1 MGKREKQE
9 STVGAAQIPIGR
21 FSTPPAADISIFPCS
36 PGVCFSSRNAHHM
49 SNMSLRVRNF
59 GIAVLFVAAT
69 AFVMWSTRAQST
81 VPELSF
87 EVVSIKSAGYHPGYD
102 IHMRGD
108 LYSALGVT
116 AEFLI
121 KYAYGITD
129 DQLSG
134 GPDWINS
141 DKYAIDAK
149 IPDSTVADWHKK
161 YDAKKQAEEMRSMM
175 RSLLADRF
183 QLKISHQTKELPVFA
198 LVIAKGGPKISPSND
213 DGSKSGSDGHNE
225 GYVEINHVTDEPI
238 SVLID
243 ILSRQSEIAGR
254 KIVDETGLTGKY
266 TYTLKW
272 TRERPPSDS
281 DPADLPVSSAPLL
294 WDALQDQLGLQLKS
308 TKAAID
314 TVVIKHI
321 EKPTPN

>member
-1 MGKREKQE
+1 MRNH
-9 STVGAAQIPIGR
+9 GALAR
-21 FSTPPAADISIFPCS
+21 
-36 PGVCFSSRNAHHM
+36 
-49 SNMSLRVRNF
+49 SLAVT
-59 GIAVLFVAAT
+59 AVLAAAVALAMPWL
-69 AFVMWSTRAQST
+69 FAQST
-81 VPELSF
+81 APELSF
-87 EVVSIKSAGYHPGYD
+87 EVVSIKPAGYHPGYD
-102 IHMRGD
+102 THMRGD
-108 LYSALGVT
+108 LYSAVGVT

-134 GPDWINS
+134 GPDWISS

-161 YDAKKQAEEMRSMM
+161 YDPKKQAEEMRSMM

-198 LVIAKGGPKISPSND
+198 LVIAKGGPKIRPSND

>member
-1 MGKREKQE
+1 MRTRDTNCPSLAPY
-9 STVGAAQIPIGR
+9 STAA
-21 FSTPPAADISIFPCS
+21 ISIS
-36 PGVCFSSRNAHHM
+36 PVVCFSRRNTRRMRNTPILPRKFAIAA
-49 SNMSLRVRNF
+49 SLLAA
-59 GIAVLFVAAT
+59 IALTMPSLF
-69 AFVMWSTRAQST
+69 AQSAA
-81 VPELSF
+81 PDLSF
-87 EVVSIKSAGYHPGYD
+87 EVASIKPDPNARDYIGHHIEIHSSGALYH
-102 IHMRGD
+102 
-108 LYSALGVT
+108 ATGVT
-116 AEFLI
+116 ADYLI

-149 IPDSTVADWHKK
+149 IPDSTAAEWHKK
-161 YDAKKQAEEMRSMM
+161 YDAKKQAEEMQFMM

-183 QLKISHQTKELPVFA
+183 QLKISQQMKELPVFA
-198 LVIAKGGPKISPSND
+198 LVIAKGGPKISPSKD

-238 SVLID
+238 SILMD
-243 ILSRQSEIAGR
+243 ILSRQAEIAGR

-266 TYTLKW
+266 TYALKW

-281 DPADLPVSSAPLL
+281 DPSDLPVSSAPLL

>member
-1 MGKREKQE
+1 
-9 STVGAAQIPIGR
+9 SAA
-21 FSTPPAADISIFPCS
+21 
-36 PGVCFSSRNAHHM
+36 PG
-49 SNMSLRVRNF
+49 
-59 GIAVLFVAAT
+59 
-69 AFVMWSTRAQST
+69 
-81 VPELSF
+81 PSF
-87 EVVSIKSAGYHPGYD
+87 EVVSIKPAGYHRGYD

-108 LYSALGVT
+108 LYSAVGVT

-149 IPDSTVADWHKK
+149 IPDSTAAEWHKK
-161 YDAKKQAEEMRSMM
+161 YDAKKQAEEMQSMM
-175 RSLLADRF
+175 RSLLEDRF
-183 QLKISHQTKELPVFA
+183 QLKIGHQTKELPVFA
-198 LVIAKGGPKISPSND
+198 LVIAKGGPKISPSKD

-243 ILSRQSEIAGR
+243 ILSRQSETAGR
-254 KIVDETGLTGKY
+254 KIIDETGLTGKY
-266 TYTLKW
+266 TYALKW

-308 TKAAID
+308 TKAPVD
-314 TVVIKHI
+314 TIVIEHI
-321 EKPTPN
+321 EKPTSN